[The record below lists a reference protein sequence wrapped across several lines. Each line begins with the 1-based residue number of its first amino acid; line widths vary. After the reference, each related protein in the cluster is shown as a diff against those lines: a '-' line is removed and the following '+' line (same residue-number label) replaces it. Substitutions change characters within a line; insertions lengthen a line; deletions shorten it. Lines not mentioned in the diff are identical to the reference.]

1 MEATINNYTYRHRVE
16 KLMEVVSS
24 KLVKEVQVD

>member
-1 MEATINNYTYRHRVE
+1 MEATINNYTYRHRVA
-16 KLMEVVSS
+16 KLMEVVNS